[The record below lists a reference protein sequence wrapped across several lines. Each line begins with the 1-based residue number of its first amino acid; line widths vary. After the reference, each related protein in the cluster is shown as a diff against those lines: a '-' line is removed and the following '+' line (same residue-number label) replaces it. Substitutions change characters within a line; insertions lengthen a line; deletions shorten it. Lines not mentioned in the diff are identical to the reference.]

1 MFREASVYDR
11 KVAFDAPGH
20 RVLIM
25 RIWPR
30 GIPRTAIGTWLKDAA
45 PSRELLD
52 AYHHGG
58 LAWSELEQRYRSEI
72 LRDRPQVLDT
82 LRKLEREHEIVWL
95 LCHERIPPEEHCH
108 RLVLLDLLSSE
119 TPPRPD

>member
-25 RIWPR
+25 RLWPR
-30 GIPRTAIGTWLKDAA
+30 GVPRAAIGTWLKDAA
-45 PSRELLD
+45 PSRELLE
-52 AYHHGG
+52 AYQHRG
-58 LAWSELEQRYRSEI
+58 LPWPEFEQRYRSEI
-72 LRDRPQVLDT
+72 LQDRPQVLET
-82 LRKLEREHEIVWL
+82 LRALEQQHGVIWL

-108 RLVLLDLLSSE
+108 RLVLLDLLGSSAS
-119 TPPRPD
+119 

>member
-1 MFREASVYDR
+1 MFRQASVYDR

-30 GIPRTAIGTWLKDAA
+30 GVPRTAIGTWLKDAA

-52 AYHHGG
+52 SYHHR
-58 LAWSELEQRYRSEI
+58 ELRWPEFEQRYRSEI
-72 LRDRPQVLDT
+72 LDERPQVLDT
-82 LRKLEREHEIVWL
+82 LRALEQQHDIVWL
-95 LCHERIPPEEHCH
+95 LCHERIPPEDHCH
-108 RLVLLDLLSSE
+108 RLILLELLASPA
-119 TPPRPD
+119 T